1 MATKSQTE
9 SGRTAEF
16 VIDPTERL
24 DAESIDDE
32 TPTHV
37 LVQVSS
43 NGRSQM
49 AIVAAG
55 AAGRWSFDFQI
66 DSSGIEVERAF
77 EEGIRTN
84 VEDLPAW
91 MVPVK
96 DAVAGLVLSGQ

>member
-9 SGRTAEF
+9 SGRTAEL

-24 DAESIDDE
+24 DPECIDDE

-55 AAGRWSFDFQI
+55 TAGRWSFDFRI

-77 EEGIRTN
+77 EEGIRVN
-84 VEDLPAW
+84 VDELPVWMSPVQERVEDLV
-91 MVPVK
+91 M
-96 DAVAGLVLSGQ
+96 AGQ